1 MAKQTYPLGGSYEN
15 KDNPAI
21 RIYGD
26 RFHNDQSLYEYLIEF
41 LLVFSSAKS
50 KDGSGEMSFH
60 EGEPLSYFVKPRNGL
75 RRFIFFDKARRTKRV
90 PADEYANE
98 EIKRILMKHI
108 EADKDSE
115 KEDFLQAVQDLFRGY
130 AAVLKKRSWC
140 AQSLL
145 PLCPEMIFC
154 EEMPND
160 NYRLKWD
167 KGTDTEKENFKYQF
181 QKERG
186 VGPEYSLEDTF
197 FDASFDLTRHNFLA
211 RGGEIYY
218 LHLMQVLKD
227 DEESKQHLQDLLI
240 HLLTDK
246 SGDFSKLANWI
257 QNTWEKER
265 NIDPEL
271 LVKEMKI
278 GYIPD
283 KAYLRSGKNAVEEL
297 ICFLSNQLHPVKR
310 VELIAKG
317 IMLQIMRMQVERT
330 EEYLAIARQPWIID
344 MRSKGNNTIKQLSAN
359 SFNMIS
365 ESIISAINTNIISNR
380 DPNAESIAL
389 SEEYKLFVKARKES
403 LDVFKGKGKEIQ
415 CIIPSNGPN
424 ERFSISEDV
433 VKFLVLSLVP
443 PGGKMDLDS
452 FLKKLYEHYSF
463 VIGPME
469 FKRCGMTDSMD
480 YALTNSF
487 DKNKE
492 AFQQFLK
499 EAGFLRDLSDATSI
513 VVNPYKGVE
522 LE

>member
-1 MAKQTYPLGGSYEN
+1 MRKQIYPIDGTYEN
-15 KDNPAI
+15 TDNPAI

-41 LLVFSSAKS
+41 LLVFSSAKA
-50 KDGSGEMSFH
+50 KDGSGAMAFH
-60 EGEPLSYFVKPRNGL
+60 DGDPLYYYVNPRNGL
-75 RRFIFFDKARRTKRV
+75 RRFVFFDHARRVKRV
-90 PADEYANE
+90 LADEYANE
-98 EIKRILMKHI
+98 EIKKILMKHI
-108 EADKDSE
+108 EADKEQE
-115 KEDFLQAVQDLFRGY
+115 KADFLQAVQDLFRGY

-167 KGTDTEKENFKYQF
+167 KGTEADKENFR
-181 QKERG
+181 QKFADRVESG
-186 VGPEYSLEDTF
+186 YSVEDTF

-211 RGGEIYY
+211 RGGEVYY

-227 DEESKQHLQDLLI
+227 HKVAKDRLQALLV

-246 SGDFSKLANWI
+246 SEDFSKLANWI
-257 QNTWEKER
+257 QETWEKEKQ
-265 NIDPEL
+265 IDPAFL
-271 LVKEMKI
+271 SQKMSV
-278 GYIPD
+278 GYIPE
-283 KAYLRSGKNAVEEL
+283 KAYLRSGKFAVEEL

-310 VELIAKG
+310 IELLAKG
-317 IMLQIMRMQVERT
+317 IMLQIMRMQIDRT
-330 EEYLAIARQPWIID
+330 EEYLSVDRQPWIID
-344 MRSKGNNTIKQLSAN
+344 MRGRNNKTIRQLSAG
-359 SFNMIS
+359 SFNKIS
-365 ESIISAINTNIISNR
+365 EEFISSINKNIIENR
-380 DPNAESIAL
+380 KDNAEVIDL
-389 SEEYKLFVKARKES
+389 SAEYKLFVKARKES
-403 LDVFKGKGKEIQ
+403 LDVFRGKGKEIQ

-433 VKFLVLSLVP
+433 VKFLVLSLVG
-443 PGGKMDLDS
+443 PGQKMDLDS

-463 VIGPME
+463 VIGPSE
-469 FKRCGMTDSMD
+469 FKRCKMTETLDR
-480 YALTNSF
+480 ALTNSF
-487 DKNKE
+487 NNNKE

-522 LE
+522 LK